1 MLRPAYEVPRAVV
14 VALLAAALVACR
26 DDRVVIAF
34 RPPAGRAYSYTITVA
49 TTTTVELP
57 GRAPETPPPP
67 VEVRAEQLVL
77 PGETPDEV
85 RVRVQLTLPGGTPR
99 TYVARFD
106 RAAQLTAIDQ
116 VEGIPTAA
124 LGDLGLTEIFP
135 AAAGAPPARG
145 LRPGDTW
152 AIDEELRL
160 PGAPQPVELTGRGK
174 LVELGV
180 VDGHRTASV
189 HSATS
194 LPLTTTVTSSAGAQQ
209 LDGTQTTELDASYD
223 VDDGSIVS
231 GHAVTVGR
239 FSLVL
244 SPPAGTPGEPLSGR
258 LTVEVRTTIERRG

>member
-1 MLRPAYEVPRAVV
+1 V
-14 VALLAAALVACR
+14 LLAAALVGCR

-34 RPPAGRAYSYTITVA
+34 RPPAGRTFSYAMTVA

-57 GRAPETPPPP
+57 GRTPDPPAPP

-77 PGETPDEV
+77 PGQTPDEV
-85 RVRVQLTLPGGTPR
+85 RVRVQLTLPDAAPR

-160 PGAPQPVELTGRGK
+160 PGASAPAELTGRGK

-180 VDGHRTASV
+180 VDGHRTATV

-194 LPLTTTVTSSAGAQQ
+194 LPLSTTVHSNAGAQE
-209 LDGTQTTELDASYD
+209 LDGAQTTELDASYD
-223 VDDGSIVS
+223 VEDGSIVS

-239 FSLVL
+239 FALVL
-244 SPPAGTPGEPLSGR
+244 SPPAGTPGSPVRGR
-258 LTVEVRTTIERRG
+258 LTVEIRTTIERRA